1 MLGFVLTRI
10 TRMVGQAVII
20 ETVQCDDRLS
30 VMRENMDDDTYSTTG
45 PPSATTS
52 FDSQTSV

>member
-30 VMRENMDDDTYSTTG
+30 VMRENMDDDTYSTT
-45 PPSATTS
+45 
-52 FDSQTSV
+52 